1 MVVNFIFNI
10 RKDSEEQSRISLELI
25 HSRTWRSWERPWRAL
40 VSRMN
45 FLSSVPHCSCHDLLR
60 DLIFNYIE
68 TVWAAVLESRG
79 LDFTVCSEILLLLP
93 HVSFVVANRSTLWI
107 LCQYWHNKWSSI
119 YTYMCLYFICVGTD
133 EQAIINLLGSRS
145 SKQRVPLLKAYK
157 TSYGKVTVP
166 VHGRVLK
173 GQFRCLGF
181 FTVCSYEVLTHSYFI
196 I

>member
-79 LDFTVCSEILLLLP
+79 LYFTVCSEILLLLP

-107 LCQYWHNKWSSI
+107 TVSTDTANDPVFTRTCVFTSSVQELMSRPSSTYWGVAPANSVFLC
-119 YTYMCLYFICVGTD
+119 
-133 EQAIINLLGSRS
+133 
-145 SKQRVPLLKAYK
+145 SK
-157 TSYGKVTVP
+157 
-166 VHGRVLK
+166 
-173 GQFRCLGF
+173 
-181 FTVCSYEVLTHSYFI
+181 LTKPPTAR
-196 I
+196 